1 MIIEEKS
8 MNNSKTKKL
17 VMASLLAALCC
28 VATMIIKIPSPLKG
42 YLNLGDCVVLLSGWL
57 LSPAYGFAAAGVGS
71 ALADIFSGYVTY
83 APATFVIKGLMAL
96 IAYYGFKILGNK
108 IGNLPSRIISGI
120 VAEIVMV
127 LGYFVFE
134 GFLYGFIPSIVNI
147 PANSVQGVAGIIIG
161 TILIKVFEKSKIMME

>member
-1 MIIEEKS
+1 M
-8 MNNSKTKKL
+8 KTKTQKI

-42 YLNLGDCVVLLSGWL
+42 YLNLGDCIVLLSGWI
-57 LSPAYGFAAAGVGS
+57 LSPLYGFLAAGLGS
-71 ALADIFSGYVTY
+71 ALADVFSGYVTY
-83 APATFVIKGLMAL
+83 APATFIIKGLMAL
-96 IAYYGFKILGNK
+96 IAYFVFKILQNK

-120 VAEIVMV
+120 VAEAIMV

-147 PANSVQGVAGIIIG
+147 PANAMQGLAGIILGI
-161 TILIKVFEKSKIMME
+161 IIIKVFEKNRIMMD